1 MEEELIPEVI
11 IEEEDLVFGPDDIV
25 DVEVNQEEGGAVD
38 KGKEEE
44 DNDMVVEDNGVE
56 DGEIIDDELEEGEII
71 DNAEGLLEEFEQYV
85 GPSLMN
91 EIFDMF

>member
-11 IEEEDLVFGPDDIV
+11 IEEEDMVFGPDDDII
-25 DVEVNQEEGGAVD
+25 DVEVNQDEGGAVD
-38 KGKEEE
+38 KAKEEEE

-85 GPSLMN
+85 GLIN
-91 EIFDMF
+91 CK